1 MSNPMSKPTGKLM
14 QLADAIAL
22 IPDGA
27 SIMVGGFGSPG
38 TPFSLLAELGRQG
51 RRNLTIIKNDAN
63 QDGYGVSRLIESGAV
78 SRLLT
83 THLGLSGPAR
93 RAHLAGTLEVEFFSQ
108 GLFAEQIRSAGVGL
122 PGVVNDI
129 ELPEEL
135 GASRETISVG
145 GRTLYFEPALH
156 ADFALLCAERA
167 DQYGNLS
174 YRGAA
179 RNFSPLMA
187 MAARRV
193 LVETRTVCDAPLAPD
208 CVHTPGIHV
217 HGLIQIDGELDE
229 YRPILR

>member
-1 MSNPMSKPTGKLM
+1 MSKLM
-14 QLADAIAL
+14 QLADAIAP
-22 IPDGA
+22 IPNGA

-38 TPFSLLAELGRQG
+38 TPFSLLAELRRQG
-51 RRNLTIIKNDAN
+51 KRDLTIIKNDAN
-63 QDGYGVSRLIESGAV
+63 QDGYGVSRLIEAGVV

-93 RAHLAGTLEVEFFSQ
+93 RAHLAGTLKIEFFSQ
-108 GLFAEQIRSAGVGL
+108 GLFAERIRSAGVGL
-122 PGVVNDI
+122 PGVVTDI
-129 ELPEEL
+129 ELPPEL

-145 GRTLYFEPALH
+145 GRTLYFEPALR
-156 ADFALLCAERA
+156 ADFALLSADRA
-167 DQYGNLS
+167 DVYGNLS

-187 MAARRV
+187 TAAGRV
-193 LVETRTVCDAPLAPD
+193 LVETRVVSDEPLAPD

-217 HGLIQIDGELDE
+217 HGLIQIDGDLDE